1 MAIPEQKRSTA
12 APDSTAA
19 LSAAQEAYDELKR
32 TWALFRLRLTQVLPD
47 IVAGRRWQEWVGDRD
62 ILRMRALVGEWVV
75 AGDANPDTQE
85 QGGIEISRLA
95 PHLAQLFPAE
105 LRSIYV
111 RGAELSL
118 FLVEQTRIAQ
128 GLALPEPAA
137 TVHCQ
142 CGVAVPPESTCASCG
157 RPICVL
163 HSRLEAPEDTLQ
175 RKRVCR
181 ACLLT
186 R

>member
-1 MAIPEQKRSTA
+1 MAIPEQKRTVA
-12 APDSTAA
+12 ATNPTAA
-19 LSAAQEAYDELKR
+19 LSTAQETYDELKR

-47 IVAGRRWQEWVGDRD
+47 VIAGQRWQEWVGDRD
-62 ILRMRALVGEWVV
+62 MLRLRALVGEWVV
-75 AGDANPDTQE
+75 AGDADPDMQE
-85 QGGIEISRLA
+85 QAGAEISRLA
-95 PHLAQLFPAE
+95 PHLARLFPAE
-105 LRSIYV
+105 LRSIYL

-128 GLALPEPAA
+128 GLALPAA
-137 TVHCQ
+137 TAIARCQ
-142 CGVAVPPESTCASCG
+142 CGVAVPPESACASCG

-175 RKRVCR
+175 HRRMCR
-181 ACLLT
+181 ACLLS

>member
-12 APDSTAA
+12 APDSLAA

-32 TWALFRLRLTQVLPD
+32 TWALFRVRLTQVLPD
-47 IVAGRRWQEWVGDRD
+47 VVAGRRWQEWVGDRD
-62 ILRMRALVGEWVV
+62 ILRLRALVGEWVV
-75 AGDANPDTQE
+75 VGDANPDTQE
-85 QGGIEISRLA
+85 HAGAEISRLA
-95 PHLAQLFPAE
+95 PQLSQLFPAE

-118 FLVEQTRIAQ
+118 FLIEQTRITQ
-128 GLALPEPAA
+128 GLALPQSTASER
-137 TVHCQ
+137 CQ
-142 CGVAVPPESTCASCG
+142 CGVAVPSESTCASCG
-157 RPICVL
+157 RPVCVL
-163 HSRLEAPEDTLQ
+163 HSRLEAPEDNLQ
-175 RKRVCR
+175 RRRICR